1 MEIYMLYEA
10 CQVSGDQSVRD
21 RNLSTV
27 CLIGIAET
35 STRLHASAAVALYG
49 QGSIDQS
56 CESTPGTNLTL
67 RVRVSRSVVKLT

>member
-1 MEIYMLYEA
+1 MEIYILYEA

-35 STRLHASAAVALYG
+35 SSTVWSLDYMPVQLWHYVVRAPLTKVANPRREQIL
-49 QGSIDQS
+49 
-56 CESTPGTNLTL
+56 L
-67 RVRVSRSVVKLT
+67 